1 MPPRAGQRWRF
12 PRAGAVDEAIANSVS
27 PRSCAPPLLVN
38 GCSVV
43 FAKESGASLS
53 WHAAAVEGSLLNSA
67 NAFAKPGQIVVDSS
81 RWPSFGCDG
90 NVKLVVA
97 RLKPLGGRGGAME
110 GFTAAPC

>member
-1 MPPRAGQRWRF
+1 M
-12 PRAGAVDEAIANSVS
+12 DEAIANNVS

-97 RLKPLGGRGGAME
+97 RLKPLGAVGVPWKVSLRP
-110 GFTAAPC
+110 APC